1 MKKSSVL
8 KLIKAMQSELD
19 RSMEFLK
26 SPGHPRPYFIS
37 YLARDTVSEN
47 VWARYGAVCNDKV
60 DHKRQCFADVRIG
73 NYKYD
78 QITKGG
84 LTDNS
89 EEAESYELID
99 LPVEDDIDCT
109 RFSLWR
115 LTDARYREA
124 VSNYHGRK
132 SRDVNYLDHNKAFPS
147 FQKVQAEEK
156 IFSLKKYD
164 FQTEKMKKFVKE
176 ASKVFKKYDFIKN
189 SYCEYHASIT
199 TKVFVSSEGVV
210 RVWQEPLFSLHAYMW
225 AHTKKTNQDVTL
237 AFDTPNFS
245 ELPSLSAFKQ
255 QMENKIS
262 ELESLEKA
270 DDMTSYAGPV
280 LLAPIAAG
288 LFVHEVLGHRLEGSR
303 LLSDLE
309 GRTFKDKVNKKIM
322 HEHISIY
329 DDPTMKSFNG
339 LSLAGTYPFDDEGM
353 PSKRVT
359 LVEQG
364 VLRGFL
370 TTRSPLKKSGHES
383 NGHARNQGF
392 ERPIS
397 RMANLIIKSSSSNSW
412 DDLKAQ
418 LIEEIKEKKLP
429 FGIILLS
436 VEGGETDTEV
446 YDFQAF
452 KGEITLAVKIFPNGR
467 EKFVRGVDFVGTPL
481 SSLMNIKAVGSD
493 LEVDNS
499 YCGAESGSIPVSTV
513 SPAILLSNLELQIK
527 DPAKATQYSL
537 PLPWHDKRF
546 TVKKA

>member
-1 MKKSSVL
+1 
-8 KLIKAMQSELD
+8 
-19 RSMEFLK
+19 
-26 SPGHPRPYFIS
+26 
-37 YLARDTVSEN
+37 
-47 VWARYGAVCNDKV
+47 
-60 DHKRQCFADVRIG
+60 
-73 NYKYD
+73 
-78 QITKGG
+78 
-84 LTDNS
+84 
-89 EEAESYELID
+89 
-99 LPVEDDIDCT
+99 
-109 RFSLWR
+109 
-115 LTDARYREA
+115 
-124 VSNYHGRK
+124 
-132 SRDVNYLDHNKAFPS
+132 
-147 FQKVQAEEK
+147 
-156 IFSLKKYD
+156 
-164 FQTEKMKKFVKE
+164 
-176 ASKVFKKYDFIKN
+176 
-189 SYCEYHASIT
+189 
-199 TKVFVSSEGVV
+199 
-210 RVWQEPLFSLHAYMW
+210 MW

-467 EKFVRGVDFVGTPL
+467 EKVCERGRLVHL
-481 SSLMNIKAVGSD
+481 
-493 LEVDNS
+493 
-499 YCGAESGSIPVSTV
+499 
-513 SPAILLSNLELQIK
+513 
-527 DPAKATQYSL
+527 
-537 PLPWHDKRF
+537 
-546 TVKKA
+546 